1 MTSSVTATSMPGYLL
16 LTRPTS
22 ASPGLPVLPHQT
34 DKCVDLSSGDV
45 FFQEFSVI
53 VKQGGDGVFSQHII
67 ANLLLHEAKLLGY
80 ILLLRK
86 KREVSRDNERY

>member
-1 MTSSVTATSMPGYLL
+1 MPGHLPPIG
-16 LTRPTS
+16 PTA
-22 ASPGLPVLPHQT
+22 ASPGLPVLSHQT
-34 DKCVDLSSGDV
+34 DKRVDLSSGDV

-53 VKQGGDGVFSQHII
+53 VKQGSDRVFSQHII

-86 KREVSRDNERY
+86 KREVSRDNKRY